1 MREVTSD
8 LLVNVLE
15 DLALLLELK
24 GETPFKIRTFRK
36 GAEVVRALEGDL
48 VQRARD
54 RDLKG
59 IDGIGEALQD
69 KLHELALTGRLEIH
83 DSLRGEFPEGLFEIL
98 ELKCLGPKKVGTLY
112 KELGIASLGALKD
125 ACQSGK
131 VEALAEFGK
140 KVTEEIL
147 DALADRERLSGRFL
161 RADVAPVAERIVGLL
176 RSHPEVSRA
185 EVVGSY
191 RRKLETVDD
200 LHFMVATK
208 KPTDLT
214 EFFTEI
220 EEIHQVILQGS
231 SKAAVRLRNGLPCD
245 LRAVSPTQWPFA
257 LLNFTGSK
265 EHNLELR
272 ARALKQG
279 FKLNEC
285 HLAPVDG
292 ETWNDSTATF
302 EEEADIY
309 AALGLSYIEP
319 ELRENRGEFELA
331 EKAEKAEP
339 VCERSKQLNSIVA
352 K

>member
-1 MREVTSD
+1 MPEVTRD

-15 DLALLLELK
+15 DLAQLLELK

-36 GAEVVRALEGDL
+36 GAEVASALEGDL

-59 IDGIGEALQD
+59 IDGIGESLQD

-83 DSLRGEFPEGLFEIL
+83 DSLRSEFPEGLFEIL
-98 ELKCLGPKKVGTLY
+98 ELKCLDCKKVRTLH
-112 KELGIASLGALKD
+112 KEMGIDSLGALKG

-131 VEALAEFGK
+131 VEALAGFGK
-140 KVTEEIL
+140 KGVEKIL
-147 DALADRERLSGRFL
+147 GALSERERLSGRFV
-161 RADVAPVAERIVGLL
+161 RADVAAAAERIVGLL
-176 RSHPEVSRA
+176 RSHPDVSHA

-191 RRKLETVDD
+191 RRNIETVND
-200 LHFMVATK
+200 LQFLVATK
-208 KPTDLT
+208 KPNVVT

-220 EEIHQVILQGS
+220 EEIHQVILQCS

-257 LLNFTGSK
+257 LLNYTGSK
-265 EHNLELR
+265 EHILELR
-272 ARALKQG
+272 SRALKQG
-279 FKLNEC
+279 FKLNEH

-292 ETWNDSTATF
+292 ETWNDSTETF

-319 ELRENRGEFELA
+319 EFRENIGEF
-331 EKAEKAEP
+331 
-339 VCERSKQLNSIVA
+339 VA
-352 K
+352 ADKGEMFCA